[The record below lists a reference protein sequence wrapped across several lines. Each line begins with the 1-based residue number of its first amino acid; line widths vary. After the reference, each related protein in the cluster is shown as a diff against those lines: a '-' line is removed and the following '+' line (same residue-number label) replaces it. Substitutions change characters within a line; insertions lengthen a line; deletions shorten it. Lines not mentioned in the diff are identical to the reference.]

1 MTNASGIDGREVT
14 ILGIVNLTEDSFSD
28 GGRYLDSGAAIEH
41 ALRLVEE
48 GADVIDLGAASSHPE
63 AKAVSA
69 EEEISRL
76 APVLGDLVAR
86 GVAVSV
92 DSWRTPVQRFALAE
106 GAAYL
111 NDIRGFADGSF
122 YGELA
127 AADARLIAMHSIGRG
142 ERATR
147 QASDAAVVF
156 DGILA
161 FFDERF
167 AALTAAGVDHSRLIL
182 DPGMGL
188 FLGADP
194 APSVMVLRRLA
205 QLRARYGCDVLVS
218 VSRKSFVG
226 RLAGGCAASSAVRR
240 DAATLGAEL
249 FAVERGATF
258 VRTHEPRLL
267 RDALAVRTA
276 LAAG

>member
-1 MTNASGIDGREVT
+1 MTGETGTDGGQVT

-28 GGRYLDSGAAIEH
+28 GGRYLDPAAAIDH

-63 AKAVSA
+63 ARTVSG
-69 EEEISRL
+69 EEEIRRL
-76 APVLGDLVAR
+76 APVLGDLVER
-86 GVAVSV
+86 GICVSV
-92 DSWRTPVQRFALAE
+92 DSWRTPVQRFALTQ

-111 NDIRGFADGSF
+111 NDIRGFADPSF
-122 YGELA
+122 YRELA
-127 AADARLIAMHSIGRG
+127 ESDARLIAMHSIARS

-147 QASDAAVVF
+147 QTTDAQAVF

-161 FFDERF
+161 FFDERVG
-167 AALTAAGVDHSRLIL
+167 ALAGAGIDRTRVVL

-194 APSVMVLRRLA
+194 APSIMVLRRLGE
-205 QLRARYGCDVLVS
+205 LCARYGCDVLVS

-226 RLAGGCAASSAVRR
+226 RLAGGRAAESVGWR

-258 VRTHEPRLL
+258 IRTHEPRLL
-267 RDALAVRTA
+267 RDAVAVHAA
-276 LAAG
+276 LRET

>member
-1 MTNASGIDGREVT
+1 MTNAAGIDEREVT

-28 GGRYLDSGAAIEH
+28 GGRYLDPAAAIEH

-48 GADVIDLGAASSHPE
+48 GADVVDLGAASSNPDS
-63 AKAVSA
+63 KTVSA
-69 EEEISRL
+69 EEEIRRL

-92 DSWRTPVQRFALAE
+92 DSWRTPVQRFVLTE

-111 NDIRGFADGSF
+111 NDIRGFADPEF
-122 YGELA
+122 YRELA
-127 AADARLIAMHSIGRG
+127 ASDSRLIAMHSIRRG

-147 QASDAAVVF
+147 EATDPAAVF
-156 DGILA
+156 EGIFQ
-161 FFDERF
+161 FFDERVS
-167 AALTAAGVDHSRLIL
+167 ALTAAGVDRERVIL
-182 DPGMGL
+182 DPGMGF
-188 FLGADP
+188 FLGAEP
-194 APSVMVLRRLA
+194 APSVLVLRRLSE
-205 QLRARYGCDVLVS
+205 LHARYGCEVLVS

-226 RLAGGCAASSAVRR
+226 RLAGGSATTPAIRR
-240 DAATLGAEL
+240 DAASLSAEL

-267 RDALAVRTA
+267 RDALSVRRA
-276 LAAG
+276 LNES